1 MSTNPFST
9 PGNTATAT
17 SSPFGTP
24 PPAPEFDGLSKDDAV
39 SGTTIILEIREVT
52 QVTSK
57 FPDPKTGEFNQQD
70 RLTTDVIVVDGP
82 KAGKKFA
89 NQWIFWGRI
98 VAQFRD
104 AAGDGQKYLVR
115 LGMEGRAV
123 VATPVSDPEVVQKAA
138 ALL

>member
-1 MSTNPFST
+1 MSNPFANT
-9 PGNTATAT
+9 GQNTATTA
-17 SSPFGTP
+17 SPFGTP
-24 PPAPEFDGLSKDDAV
+24 PPAPEFDGLSKDDAAR
-39 SGTTIILEIREVT
+39 GTTIILEIREVSE
-52 QVTSK
+52 VTSK

-82 KAGKKFA
+82 KAGKRYS
-89 NQWIFWGRI
+89 NQWIFWGRV
-98 VAQFRD
+98 VAQFRN

-123 VATPVSDPEVVQKAA
+123 VATPVSDPEVIQKAA